1 MDARTYAYE
10 GMFILS
16 QAVAADLAGALEH
29 INELL
34 ARANAE
40 VLAIKKWDER
50 RLAFEVKGQ
59 KRGIYI
65 LTYFKAPGPR
75 IHHLERDCTLS
86 EKVLRFMILRADH
99 LAEDEMRAADG
110 RDQLMI
116 EAKMR
121 AEQAQREQES
131 AARLVAMGAPASASA
146 PAATSDAPSHAQAE
160 PQAPAQGE

>member
-10 GMFILS
+10 AMFIIS

-50 RLAFEVKGQ
+50 RLAFEIKGQ
-59 KRGIYI
+59 KRGMYI

-75 IHHLERDCTLS
+75 IQHLERDCTLS
-86 EKVLRFMILRADH
+86 EKILRFMILRADH
-99 LAEDEMRAADG
+99 ITEDEMRAADG
-110 RDQLMI
+110 REQLHV
-116 EAKMR
+116 EAKLR
-121 AEQAQREQES
+121 AEQAVREQES
-131 AARLVAMGAPASASA
+131 AARLVAMGAPVTAGSA
-146 PAATSDAPSHAQAE
+146 PAPAPAAVEPQPDAPSSDE
-160 PQAPAQGE
+160 